1 MNPNCIKIDQNN
13 LQRPP
18 LAGTNLSQLNQTLG
32 QLNALE
38 RIEMA
43 LNHLPGQFALT
54 SSFGID
60 AAVSLHLLNEVAPGI
75 PVILIDTGYLFKETY
90 QYVETLTERLKLNLQ
105 VYQSPISAA
114 RFEALHGQ
122 LWHQG
127 LAGIEQ
133 YNQARKVEPLEA
145 AFKALNINSWF
156 TGVRRSQSA
165 VRKKLPWVELKNK
178 RHKIH
183 PILDWTDRDMYQYLK
198 QHGLPQHPLFER
210 GYLTVGD
217 THSTRSI
224 HEVTDPEQLRFFGLK
239 RECGIHE

>member
-1 MNPNCIKIDQNN
+1 MNPNCIKINQTHN
-13 LQRPP
+13 QQQP
-18 LAGTNLSQLNQTLG
+18 LAGTNLAQLNQTMG

-60 AAVSLHLLNEVAPGI
+60 AAVSLHLLNEVAPGL

-122 LWHQG
+122 LWQQG
-127 LAGIEQ
+127 LAGIDQ

-165 VRKKLPWVELKNK
+165 VRKQLPWVAMKNK

-183 PILDWTDRDMYQYLK
+183 PILDWTDREMYQYLK

-224 HEVTDPEQLRFFGLK
+224 HEVTDPEQLRFLGLK